1 MVNDNECLVNEIVK
15 VWKYALGSFNDEKT
29 ERYDNIICIL
39 RTGILLTYLLTNV
52 FIVAGVIRHWNSTSD
67 APLRD
72 WNQSKSVF
80 IDTEYIKK

>member
-1 MVNDNECLVNEIVK
+1 MVNDNECLVNEIIK
-15 VWKYALGSFNDEKT
+15 VWKYTLGSFNDEKT

-52 FIVAGVIRHWNSTSD
+52 FIVAGVIRHWDTSRPS
-67 APLRD
+67 PLRD
-72 WNQSKSVF
+72 WNSVKSVS